1 MTFVMDE
8 TEKGHT
14 YMQQVMRIGDE
25 FVMADDD
32 IKDVG
37 HTSIEINNAAKKYK
51 TDVLAIIAKG
61 DKHRL
66 VTQHHEHDTEL
77 EQDIV
82 KVVMLLYTIA
92 NTYEVD
98 VRKIAEVVKYIID
111 EGE

>member
-1 MTFVMDE
+1 MTFVTDE
-8 TEKGHT
+8 VEKGHK

-25 FVMADDD
+25 FVLADDD

-37 HTSIEINNAAKKYK
+37 HTSVDITNAAKKYK

-77 EQDIV
+77 EEDIV
-82 KVVMLLYTIA
+82 KVVMLIYTIA

-98 VRKIAEVVKYIID
+98 VCKIAEAIKYIID

>member
-1 MTFVMDE
+1 MTAVMDVI
-8 TEKGHT
+8 EKGDK

-25 FVMADDD
+25 FVVADED
-32 IKDVG
+32 IKDIG
-37 HTSIEINNAAKKYK
+37 DTSTKIVDVAKKYK
-51 TDVLAIIAKG
+51 TDVLAVIAKG

-82 KVVMLLYTIA
+82 KVVMLIYTIA
-92 NTYEVD
+92 DTYEVD
-98 VRKIAEVVKYIID
+98 VHKVAEAIKYIID

>member
-1 MTFVMDE
+1 
-8 TEKGHT
+8 
-14 YMQQVMRIGDE
+14 MQQVMRIGDE
-25 FVMADDD
+25 FVVADDD
-32 IKDVG
+32 IKDIG
-37 HTSIEINNAAKKYK
+37 HTSEEINNTASKYK

-66 VTQHHEHDTEL
+66 VTQHREHETEL

-82 KVVMLLYTIA
+82 KVVMLIYTIA

-98 VRKIAEVVKYIID
+98 VRKIAEAVKYIID

>member
-8 TEKGHT
+8 IEKGDK

-25 FVMADDD
+25 FVVADDD
-32 IKDVG
+32 MKDIG
-37 HTSIEINNAAKKYK
+37 KMSTDITNTAKKYK

-61 DKHRL
+61 DKHSL
-66 VTQHHEHDTEL
+66 VTQYHEHDTEL

-82 KVVMLLYTIA
+82 RVVMLIYTIA
-92 NTYEVD
+92 DTYEVD
-98 VRKIAEVVKYIID
+98 VHKVAEAIKYIID

>member
-8 TEKGHT
+8 TEKGDK

-25 FVMADDD
+25 FVMADED
-32 IKDVG
+32 IKDIG
-37 HTSIEINNAAKKYK
+37 NTSTEINNTAKKYK

-82 KVVMLLYTIA
+82 KVVMLICTIA
-92 NTYEVD
+92 DTYEVD
-98 VRKIAEVVKYIID
+98 VRKVAEAIKYIID

>member
-1 MTFVMDE
+1 MRPRKD
-8 TEKGHT
+8 K

-37 HTSIEINNAAKKYK
+37 HTSMEINKAAEKYK

-98 VRKIAEVVKYIID
+98 VCKIAEAVKYIID
-111 EGE
+111 KGE

>member
-8 TEKGHT
+8 TEKGDK

-25 FVMADDD
+25 FVMADED
-32 IKDVG
+32 IKDIG
-37 HTSIEINNAAKKYK
+37 NTSTEINDAAKKYK

-82 KVVMLLYTIA
+82 KVVMLIYTIA
-92 NTYEVD
+92 DTYEVD
-98 VRKIAEVVKYIID
+98 VHKVAEAIKYIID

>member
-1 MTFVMDE
+1 
-8 TEKGHT
+8 
-14 YMQQVMRIGDE
+14 MQQVMRIGDE

-37 HTSIEINNAAKKYK
+37 HTSMDITEAAKKYK

-82 KVVMLLYTIA
+82 KVVMLIYTIA

-98 VRKIAEVVKYIID
+98 VSKVAEAIKYIID
-111 EGE
+111 KGE

>member
-98 VRKIAEVVKYIID
+98 VRKIAEAVKYIID

>member
-1 MTFVMDE
+1 MRPRKD
-8 TEKGHT
+8 K

-98 VRKIAEVVKYIID
+98 VRKIAEAVKYIID

>member
-1 MTFVMDE
+1 
-8 TEKGHT
+8 
-14 YMQQVMRIGDE
+14 MQQVMRIGDE

-37 HTSIEINNAAKKYK
+37 HTSMEINKAAEKYK

-98 VRKIAEVVKYIID
+98 VCKIAEAVKYIID
-111 EGE
+111 KGE

>member
-8 TEKGHT
+8 TEKGDK

-25 FVMADDD
+25 FVIADDD

-37 HTSIEINNAAKKYK
+37 RTSIDITNAAKKHK

-77 EQDIV
+77 EQDVV
-82 KVVMLLYTIA
+82 KVVMLIYTIA

-98 VRKIAEVVKYIID
+98 VCKVAEAIKYIID
-111 EGE
+111 KGE

>member
-1 MTFVMDE
+1 
-8 TEKGHT
+8 
-14 YMQQVMRIGDE
+14 MRIGDE

-37 HTSIEINNAAKKYK
+37 HTSMEINKAAEKYK

-98 VRKIAEVVKYIID
+98 VCKIAEAVKYIID
-111 EGE
+111 KGE

>member
-1 MTFVMDE
+1 MTLVMDKI
-8 TEKGHT
+8 EKGDT
-14 YMQQVMRIGDE
+14 YMQEVMRIGDE

-37 HTSIEINNAAKKYK
+37 HTSADITNAAKKYK

-77 EQDIV
+77 EEDIV
-82 KVVMLLYTIA
+82 KVVMLIYTIA

-98 VRKIAEVVKYIID
+98 VRKVAEAIKYIID